1 MNFLK
6 NNNLIP
12 YFLIILFSIFLS
24 IAYSIEQRAIDDGLI
39 LSNIIKYPDDHNIM
53 QIFTNNIWT
62 FLFQFT
68 STLLKLDFSIM
79 NISRLILFLSTFFYS
94 IGVYLTTKSIT
105 SSSILS
111 LLICFVVITFQKS
124 FGSINYP
131 TMIFSEHT
139 NGMMSLAI
147 VTFIFG
153 LVANRNFFLATFFSA
168 FLICIHLT
176 IGLWIFFVLFFSLL
190 ISKFVIKINYDF
202 KPFVYGTSLGFLL
215 VIISFIFFYINL
227 IDLTNEFDSE
237 TYSVYM
243 NVWESHRNNYGS
255 LDLNYKYT
263 ILSLILLL
271 LCLFCSK
278 YFNIKKDS
286 KSYLMLLTVLVSTS
300 LSMIIYFG
308 FKFFPFLFPDIVAR
322 AMPSRFF
329 LMQSVIGI
337 PIIVSFVFIY
347 IRNILI
353 NKKIDNNYASIVVI
367 FILIIFSI
375 NHYEKMIIIK
385 DHFLLNVS
393 KNEKNKENKIFWQNV
408 KNNHSNGYIL
418 TSYETC
424 RQTLRRTLKP
434 VLLCAESID
443 SIVYIP
449 KSVNLVKDIIENVF
463 DVPFDDPPIK
473 YAGGLIGDVVKK
485 NYEKKMKDDWEKIS
499 IKFGVTALIVP
510 KDWKIALKP
519 KFKGNDYIYY
529 SIVN

>member
-1 MNFLK
+1 
-6 NNNLIP
+6 
-12 YFLIILFSIFLS
+12 
-24 IAYSIEQRAIDDGLI
+24 
-39 LSNIIKYPDDHNIM
+39 M
-53 QIFTNNIWT
+53 QIFTNNAWT

-79 NISRLILFLSTFFYS
+79 SISRLILFLSTFFYS
-94 IGVYLTTKSIT
+94 MGVYLTTKSIT

-202 KPFVYGTSLGFLL
+202 KPFVYGTSVGFLL

-227 IDLTNEFDSE
+227 VDLNNEFDSE
-237 TYSVYM
+237 AYSVYM
-243 NVWESHRNNYGS
+243 NVWEGHRNNFGS

-286 KSYLMLLTVLVSTS
+286 KSYLMLLTVLVSTT

-308 FKFFPFLFPDIVAR
+308 FKFFPFLFPDIVVR
-322 AMPSRFF
+322 AMPTRFF
-329 LMQSVIGI
+329 
-337 PIIVSFVFIY
+337 
-347 IRNILI
+347 
-353 NKKIDNNYASIVVI
+353 
-367 FILIIFSI
+367 
-375 NHYEKMIIIK
+375 
-385 DHFLLNVS
+385 
-393 KNEKNKENKIFWQNV
+393 
-408 KNNHSNGYIL
+408 
-418 TSYETC
+418 
-424 RQTLRRTLKP
+424 
-434 VLLCAESID
+434 
-443 SIVYIP
+443 
-449 KSVNLVKDIIENVF
+449 
-463 DVPFDDPPIK
+463 
-473 YAGGLIGDVVKK
+473 
-485 NYEKKMKDDWEKIS
+485 
-499 IKFGVTALIVP
+499 
-510 KDWKIALKP
+510 
-519 KFKGNDYIYY
+519 
-529 SIVN
+529 